1 MKNTKIK
8 TLVLIFS
15 IISLGKCIPLCA
27 EPSSPKQSMSYH
39 GMRIAN
45 DASEFNLLSSKIE
58 RLENNRVQIDFL
70 FDQGVDPR
78 SVNGK
83 SVKLNNK
90 VLPMDDTKFLFSKD
104 GKMMRLMMNVSEKNF
119 SVTLEG
125 IMSFSEVSLKR
136 IEIQY

>member
-1 MKNTKIK
+1 
-8 TLVLIFS
+8 
-15 IISLGKCIPLCA
+15 
-27 EPSSPKQSMSYH
+27 
-39 GMRIAN
+39 
-45 DASEFNLLSSKIE
+45 
-58 RLENNRVQIDFL
+58 
-70 FDQGVDPR
+70 
-78 SVNGK
+78 
-83 SVKLNNK
+83 